1 MPPRWVCYLIVLFW
15 LGTTGPL
22 VWKELITPFWRA
34 DHPPPATFDL
44 MDEAQGPKRPIL
56 WMVHVG
62 QGEPDLGISGHRAES
77 WIGYNDAEDTFT
89 IHTELTASQRLGP
102 ISFGPVKLRKL
113 VKVER
118 VDREARLLELRVE
131 VEADASLFAL
141 VVERASLIIEG
152 KVENNTFSP
161 VVAASFLGESFPV
174 PPMQL
179 PGDKSVLQPLN
190 LVNHLRGLR
199 PGQTWTVP
207 MMDSVKTTLNIF
219 GGSNKADLRYVEA
232 RVLPEPQRLPGP
244 TGVLC
249 HVIEYDDP
257 ETRPR
262 TWVQIST
269 EEVVRQEAVYEE
281 TRIIIQRFNIQPDR

>member
-1 MPPRWVCYLIVLFW
+1 MPPRWVCCAIVLFW

-22 VWKELITPFWRA
+22 VWKELISPFWRA

-89 IHTELTASQRLGP
+89 IHTELVASQRLGP
-102 ISFGPVKLRKL
+102 ISFGLGKLRKL
-113 VKVER
+113 VSVER
-118 VDREARLLELRVE
+118 VDREARLLDLRVE
-131 VEADASLFAL
+131 VEGDAL
-141 VVERASLIIEG
+141 VFERASLLIEG

-161 VVAASFLGESFPV
+161 FITTPLFERFPL
-174 PPMQL
+174 PTMQV
-179 PGDKSVLQPLN
+179 PGDKSVLLPLH

-207 MMDSVKTTLNIF
+207 MMDSVKTTINIF
-219 GGSNKADLRYVEA
+219 GGANKADLRNVDA

-249 HVIEYDDP
+249 HVIEYDT